1 MDVFDRV
8 TVMDDFAKKLE
19 GCEILD
25 FVVDVGK
32 KRIDAVIE
40 SEVLIDFS
48 ELSDFIVQ
56 AASVYGLENIEIKE
70 CTSDEFLDF
79 CGKKLF

>member
-8 TVMDDFAKKLE
+8 TVMDDFAKKLK

-40 SEVLIDFS
+40 SKVLIDFS

-56 AASVYGLENIEIKE
+56 AASVYGLENIEIKVKYKNY
-70 CTSDEFLDF
+70 SFFRLNSI
-79 CGKKLF
+79 